1 MTTVNTQENLEQY
14 DIDYSIENLINT
26 STNIRFDV
34 TAAGYALLIKNNKF
48 EDFHNFIKSHFK
60 GGYLICLE
68 IEDKDKKS
76 VKPHLH
82 IWISDINIKKNT
94 FRDQLIKKIPCLK
107 RVGKTNAN
115 TMSQITNMKEP
126 IQFYYLLKNYTSST
140 FYSNYLLNNK
150 IKKNLKDIYLKLKH
164 LNDLGESGRFYR
176 YCHDN
181 LHASHHNNP
190 SKLISAYLDYC
201 VSTNKKRINYFDCTN
216 NINYIL
222 ARTSPDTLIT
232 SWVSRYS
239 Q

>member
-1 MTTVNTQENLEQY
+1 MTTVNTQDTIDDY
-14 DIDYSIENLINT
+14 DIDYSIENLIT
-26 STNIRFDV
+26 TKTNIRFDV
-34 TAAGYALLIKNNKF
+34 TAAGYALLIKNNMF
-48 EDFHNFIKSHFK
+48 DIFHNYIKTHFK

-68 IEDKDKKS
+68 VSDKQQKQ

-107 RVGKTNAN
+107 RVGNSAN
-115 TMSQITNMKEP
+115 TMSQITLMKEP
-126 IQFYYLLKNYTSST
+126 IQFYYLLKNCTSST
-140 FYSNYLLNNK
+140 YYSNFMLNNK

-176 YCHDN
+176 YCHNN
-181 LHASHHNNP
+181 LHNSHHNNP
-190 SKLISAYLDYC
+190 DKLISAYLDYC
-201 VSTNKKRINYFDCTN
+201 VINNKKRINYFDCTN

-232 SWVSRYS
+232 SWVSRYN